1 MFEAYAC
8 SGFCGFLLPELR
20 RRLLR
25 RVRVFFS
32 PGCGAMRS
40 IISAVAPY
48 EPIGAGSGAEA
59 LSSAAAGAVVDGD
72 ATGEFAGVA
81 AGVTAGVAAGAVL
94 ACVCCTSFCSA
105 FSFTA
110 SCLALSCLAL
120 SCLLLSCFCA
130 GLLGCCGVC
139 FLALFCCYF
148 WRAFCSSRRCSSI
161 RSLRRS
167 CLSPGRKPS
176 IHRLRGCSMVTLSR

>member
-1 MFEAYAC
+1 MLFAPDFFIVLMFEAYAC

-110 SCLALSCLAL
+110 SCLALSVFFHRFTSPAT
-120 SCLLLSCFCA
+120 SK
-130 GLLGCCGVC
+130 LGVYSPAKLRLKSQIEIPCRFHSLYGSPINENASSAIF
-139 FLALFCCYF
+139 FL
-148 WRAFCSSRRCSSI
+148 
-161 RSLRRS
+161 
-167 CLSPGRKPS
+167 
-176 IHRLRGCSMVTLSR
+176 